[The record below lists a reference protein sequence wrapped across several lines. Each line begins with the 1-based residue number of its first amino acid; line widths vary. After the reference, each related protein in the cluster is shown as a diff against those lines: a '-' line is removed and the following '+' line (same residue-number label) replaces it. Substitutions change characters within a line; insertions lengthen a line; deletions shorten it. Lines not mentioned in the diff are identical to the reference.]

1 MNEPL
6 RWPAE
11 AIWEQVAPLLPTF
24 SVEIL
29 PAVGSTNTELMQRAR
44 AGRTEPILLV
54 AETQTAGRG
63 RQGRDWVSQR
73 GDSLTF
79 SVGLPL
85 APCDWSGLS
94 LAVGLSL
101 AESLHPN
108 IGLKWPNDL
117 WVQGR
122 KLGGILIEASSI
134 GGLSYLVIGVGLNI
148 QAQSAEG
155 LRTPPAALVDWLPGI
170 TAADALGR
178 VAAPLI
184 LAVQQFA
191 SEGFAPLQ
199 ARFHARDVLQGH
211 TVHTSDGLEGPCLG
225 VDARGALQ
233 LQTPAGTVGI
243 ISSEVSVRPA
253 QWKETV

>member
-1 MNEPL
+1 MNEPM

-11 AIWEQVAPLLPTF
+11 AIWEQVAPWLPTF

-29 PAVGSTNTELMQRAR
+29 PRVGSTNTELMQRAR
-44 AGRTEPILLV
+44 AGQTEPILLV

-85 APCDWSGLS
+85 APRDWSGLS

-101 AESLHPN
+101 AESLHPH

-148 QAQSAEG
+148 QTQSAEG

-170 TAADALGR
+170 TAADALGL
-178 VAAPLI
+178 VTAPLI

-199 ARFHARDVLQGH
+199 ARFHTRDVLQGQ
-211 TVHTSDGLEGPCLG
+211 TVNTSDGLEGQCLG
-225 VDARGALQ
+225 VNAQGALQ

-253 QWKETV
+253 QLKETF

>member
-1 MNEPL
+1 
-6 RWPAE
+6 
-11 AIWEQVAPLLPTF
+11 
-24 SVEIL
+24 
-29 PAVGSTNTELMQRAR
+29 VGSTNTELMQRAR
-44 AGRTEPILLV
+44 AGQTEPILLV

-85 APCDWSGLS
+85 APRDWSGLS

-101 AESLHPN
+101 AESLHPH

-134 GGLSYLVIGVGLNI
+134 GGVSYLVIGVGLNI

-178 VAAPLI
+178 VAEPLI

-199 ARFHARDVLQGH
+199 ARFHARDVLQGQ
-211 TVHTSDGLEGPCLG
+211 TVNTSDGLEGQCLG
-225 VDARGALQ
+225 VNAQGALQ

-253 QWKETV
+253 QLKETF